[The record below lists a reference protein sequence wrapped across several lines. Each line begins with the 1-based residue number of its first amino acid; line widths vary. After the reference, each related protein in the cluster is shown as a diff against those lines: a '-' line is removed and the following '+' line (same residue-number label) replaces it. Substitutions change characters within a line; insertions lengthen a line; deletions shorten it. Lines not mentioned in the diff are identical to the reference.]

1 MALPVL
7 TFFPRPREL
16 TLRGG
21 WLKVP
26 PLPHPTALFTTSL
39 PTTIAEARAA
49 LAGAADGACRIVH
62 QPERGAEGYHIEILA
77 SGIRLHAGDARG
89 LLYGAQTLR
98 QIVAQYPDELP
109 HLVIID
115 SPDLPVRGFML
126 DVSRTRVPTQAEL
139 LDLVR
144 ALGRLRVNQ
153 LQLYIEHAFTFRGHE
168 EAWKDASP
176 LTPAEI
182 RELDDACAA
191 VGIELVPNLNTFGH
205 MERWLRHPRYRAMAE
220 CPEGWIHPLTG
231 QFKEFPG
238 TLRPDQASVDFAGAL
253 LDDYLPNFRSRQVNI
268 GGDEPWELGQGFS
281 KQAVAERGKHRV
293 YLDHLKQLCALA
305 TARGHTPQFW
315 GDILL
320 EDLEFAQDAPADA
333 MPVAWGYD
341 AGHPFKEQC
350 GRLRDLGRAYLVAPG
365 TSAWQSFTG
374 RLDNA
379 LTNQAEAVGA
389 AVRHEARGILLTTWG
404 DNGHH
409 QPWPTAWLPMAA
421 GLAQAWGFAANAK
434 TDFAAGCAIL
444 GGLSAA
450 EGQAVAAALTQLG
463 ALDGQIAKA
472 NRNKSLTWDFLTA
485 KPAALAKF
493 TDGVTEAEIAASQ
506 AHLAEAEALVA
517 KIADATIREELS
529 LGARLASAGLHRAA
543 GQPVTAMERM
553 RLTKEYESVW
563 QRRSRLGGLPESVGL
578 LFGEPAPGLPVGN
591 SPA

>member
-7 TFFPRPREL
+7 TLFPRPREL

-26 PLPHPTALFTTSL
+26 PLPHPTAAFLKNL
-39 PTTIAEARAA
+39 PATMDEARAA
-49 LAGAADGACRIVH
+49 LAGAAEGACRIVH
-62 QPERGAEGYHIEILA
+62 KPERGAEGYHIEILA
-77 SGIRLHAGDARG
+77 SGIRLNAGDAHG
-89 LLYGAQTLR
+89 VLYGAQTLR
-98 QIVAQYPDELP
+98 QIAEQYPDELP
-109 HLVIID
+109 HLEITD
-115 SPDLPVRGFML
+115 SPDLPVRGFMV

-139 LDLVR
+139 LALIH
-144 ALGRLRVNQ
+144 ALGRLRANQ
-153 LQLYIEHAFTFRGHE
+153 FQLYVEHTFAFRGHE
-168 EAWKDASP
+168 DAWKDASP

-182 RELDDACAA
+182 RELDAECSAH
-191 VGIELVPNLNTFGH
+191 GIELVPNLNTFGH

-238 TLRPDQASVDFAGAL
+238 TLRPDQASVDFAASL

-293 YLDHLKQLCALA
+293 YLDHLKKLCALGRD
-305 TARGHTPQFW
+305 RGRTVQFW

-320 EDLEFAQDAPADA
+320 EDLALAQDAPADA
-333 MPVAWGYD
+333 VPVVWGYD

-350 GRLRDLGRAYLVAPG
+350 GRLRELGRTYLVAPG

-409 QPWPTAWLPMAA
+409 QPWPTSWLPMAA
-421 GLAQAWGFAANAK
+421 GLAQAWGFAANAR
-434 TDFAAGCAIL
+434 TDFGSGCAIL

-450 EGQAVAAALTQLG
+450 EGKVVAAALAQLG
-463 ALDGQIAKA
+463 TLDGKIAKA

-485 KPAALAKF
+485 KPDALAKF
-493 TDGVTEAEIAASQ
+493 TDGVTPAEIAASL
-506 AHLAEAEALVA
+506 AHLADAQGLVA
-517 KIADATIREELS
+517 KIADATAREELS
-529 LGARLASAGLHRAA
+529 LGARLAEAGLRRAA
-543 GQPVTAMERM
+543 GETIPEGEKA
-553 RLTKEYESVW
+553 RLKADYETVW
-563 QRRSRLGGLPESVGL
+563 LRRSRPGGLAESTSL
-578 LFGEPAPGLPVGN
+578 LFG
-591 SPA
+591 

>member
-7 TFFPRPREL
+7 KFFPRPREL

-26 PLPHPTALFTTSL
+26 PLPHPTALFLRNL
-39 PTTIAEARAA
+39 PTTMTEARAA
-49 LAGAADGACRIVH
+49 LATATEGACRIIH
-62 QPERGAEGYHIEILA
+62 KPERGSEGYHIEILA
-77 SGIRLHAGDARG
+77 SGVRLSAGDAHG
-89 LLYGAQTLR
+89 VLYGAQTLR
-98 QIVAQYPDELP
+98 QIAEQYPDELP
-109 HLVIID
+109 HLEITD
-115 SPDLPVRGFML
+115 SPDLPVRGFMV
-126 DVSRTRVPTQAEL
+126 DISRTRVPTQAEL
-139 LDLVR
+139 LALVR
-144 ALGRLRVNQ
+144 SLGRLRVNQ
-153 LQLYIEHAFTFRGHE
+153 FQLYIEHTFAFRGHE
-168 EAWKDASP
+168 DAWKEASP

-182 RELDDACAA
+182 RELDEACGEL
-191 VGIELVPNLNTFGH
+191 GIELVPNLNTFGH

-238 TLRPDQASVDFAGAL
+238 TLRPDQASIDFAASL

-281 KQAVAERGKHRV
+281 KQAVAELGKHRV
-293 YLDHLKQLCALA
+293 YLDHLKKLCALGRE
-305 TARGHTPQFW
+305 RGRTVQFW

-320 EDLEFAQDAPADA
+320 EDLALAQDAPADA
-333 MPVAWGYD
+333 VPVVWGYD

-350 GRLRDLGRAYLVAPG
+350 GRLRELGRAYLVAPG

-409 QPWPTAWLPMAA
+409 QPWPTSWLPMSA
-421 GLAQAWGFAANAK
+421 GLAKAWGFAANAK

-444 GGLSAA
+444 GGLSDA
-450 EGQAVAAALTQLG
+450 EAKDVAAALHQLG
-463 ALDGQIAKA
+463 TLDGRIAKA

-485 KPAALAKF
+485 KPDALAKF
-493 TDGVTEAEIAASQ
+493 TDGVTAAEIAASQ
-506 AHLAEAEALVA
+506 AHLAEAEALIA
-517 KIADATIREELS
+517 KIADTTIREELS
-529 LGARLASAGLHRAA
+529 LGARLAGAGLRRAA
-543 GQPVTAMERM
+543 GQTISAEERAD
-553 RLTKEYESVW
+553 LTKAYETVW
-563 QRRSRLGGLPESVGL
+563 LRRSRPGGLAESKSV
-578 LFGEPAPGLPVGN
+578 LFG
-591 SPA
+591 

>member
-7 TFFPRPREL
+7 KFFPRPREL

-26 PLPHPTALFTTSL
+26 PLPHPTASFLKGL
-39 PTTIAEARAA
+39 PATMSEARAA
-49 LAGAADGACRIVH
+49 LASPGAGACRIVH
-62 QPERGAEGYHIEILA
+62 KPERGAEGYHIEILA
-77 SGIRLHAGDARG
+77 SGIRLNAGDAAG
-89 LLYGAQTLR
+89 VLYGAQTLR
-98 QIVAQYPDELP
+98 QIAEQYPDELP
-109 HLVIID
+109 HLEITD

-139 LDLVR
+139 LALVR

-153 LQLYIEHAFTFRGHE
+153 LQLYVEHTFAFPGHE
-168 EAWKDASP
+168 EAWGQASP

-182 RELDDACAA
+182 LELDEACAER
-191 VGIELVPNLNTFGH
+191 GIELVPNLNTFGH

-220 CPEGWIHPLTG
+220 CPDGWIHPLTG

-253 LDDYLPNFRSRQVNI
+253 LDAYLPCFRSRQVNI

-281 KQAVAERGKHRV
+281 KQAVAEHGKHRV
-293 YLDHLKQLCALA
+293 YLDHLKKLCALA
-305 TARGHTPQFW
+305 TARGRTPQFW

-320 EDLEFAQDAPADA
+320 EDLALAQDAPSEAV
-333 MPVAWGYD
+333 PVVWGYD

-350 GRLRDLGRAYLVAPG
+350 GRLRELGRTYLVAPG

-379 LTNQAEAVGA
+379 LANQAEAVGA

-409 QPWPTAWLPMAA
+409 QPWPTSWLPMAA

-434 TDFAAGCAIL
+434 TDFAAGCALL
-444 GGLSAA
+444 GGLSSA
-450 EGQAVAAALTQLG
+450 EGEVVAAALHQLG
-463 ALDGQIAKA
+463 TLDGRITKA

-485 KPAALAKF
+485 KPDALAKF
-493 TDGVTEAEIAASQ
+493 TDGVTPEEIAASQ
-506 AHLAEAEALVA
+506 AHLAEAEHL
-517 KIADATIREELS
+517 IARITDATIRAELS
-529 LGARLASAGLHRAA
+529 LGARLADAGLRRAA
-543 GQPVTAMERM
+543 GRPLSAEDRG
-553 RLTKEYESVW
+553 RLTQEYAAVW
-563 QRRSRLGGLPESVGL
+563 LRRSRPGGLTESTAG
-578 LFGEPAPGLPVGN
+578 LFG
-591 SPA
+591 

>member
-7 TFFPRPREL
+7 TLFPRPREL

-26 PLPHPTALFTTSL
+26 PLPHPTALFIKSL
-39 PTTIAEARAA
+39 PTTMAEAHAA
-49 LAGAADGACRIVH
+49 LAGSADGACRIVH
-62 QPERGAEGYHIEILA
+62 QPECGAEGYHIEILT
-77 SGIRLHAGDARG
+77 SGIRLNASDAHG
-89 LLYGAQTLR
+89 VLYGAQTLR
-98 QIVAQYPDELP
+98 QIAEQYPDELP
-109 HLVIID
+109 QLAITD

-126 DVSRTRVPTQAEL
+126 DCSRTRVPTQAEL

-144 ALGRLRVNQ
+144 ALGRLRANQ
-153 LQLYIEHAFTFRGHE
+153 LQLYIEHTFAFPGHE
-168 EAWKDASP
+168 DAWRDASP

-182 RELDDACAA
+182 RELDDACAT

-238 TLRPDQASVDFAGAL
+238 TLRPDQASVNFAGAL

-281 KQAVAERGKHRV
+281 KLAVAERGKHRV
-293 YLDHLKQLCALA
+293 YLDHLKKLCALGRD
-305 TARGHTPQFW
+305 RGRTVQFW

-320 EDLEFAQDAPADA
+320 EDLALAQDAPVDTV
-333 MPVAWGYD
+333 PVVWGYD

-350 GRLRDLGRAYLVAPG
+350 GRLRELGRAYLVAPG

-409 QPWPTAWLPMAA
+409 QPWPTSWLPMAA

-444 GGLSAA
+444 GGLAPA
-450 EGQAVAAALTQLG
+450 ESKFVADALMQLG
-463 ALDGQIAKA
+463 TLDSKITKA

-485 KPAALAKF
+485 KPDALAKF
-493 TDGVTEAEIAASQ
+493 TDGVSPAEIAASL
-506 AHLAEAEALVA
+506 AHLTEAEALVA
-517 KIADATIREELS
+517 KITDATLREELS
-529 LGARLASAGLHRAA
+529 LGARLAGAGLRRAA
-543 GQPVTAMERM
+543 GQPIAAEEQA
-553 RLTKEYESVW
+553 RLKKEYEIVW
-563 QRRSRLGGLPESVGL
+563 LRRSRPGGLSESVAG
-578 LFGEPAPGLPVGN
+578 LFG
-591 SPA
+591 

>member
-1 MALPVL
+1 MALPAL
-7 TFFPRPREL
+7 TLFPRPREL

-26 PLPHPTALFTTSL
+26 PLPHPTALFIKSL
-39 PTTIAEARAA
+39 PTTMAEAHAA
-49 LAGAADGACRIVH
+49 LAGSADGACRIVH
-62 QPERGAEGYHIEILA
+62 QPECGAEGYHIEILT
-77 SGIRLHAGDARG
+77 SGIRLNASDAHG
-89 LLYGAQTLR
+89 VLYGAQTLR
-98 QIVAQYPDELP
+98 QIAEQYPDELP
-109 HLVIID
+109 QLAITD

-126 DVSRTRVPTQAEL
+126 DCSRTRVPTQAEL

-144 ALGRLRVNQ
+144 ALGRLRANQ
-153 LQLYIEHAFTFRGHE
+153 LQLYIEHTFAFPGHE
-168 EAWKDASP
+168 DAWRDASP

-238 TLRPDQASVDFAGAL
+238 TLRPDQASVDFVSSL

-281 KQAVAERGKHRV
+281 KLAVAERGKHRV
-293 YLDHLKQLCALA
+293 YLDHLKILCALGRD
-305 TARGHTPQFW
+305 RGRTVQFW

-320 EDLEFAQDAPADA
+320 EDLALAQDAPVDTV
-333 MPVAWGYD
+333 PVVWGYD

-350 GRLRDLGRAYLVAPG
+350 GRLRELGRAYLVAPG

-379 LTNQAEAVGA
+379 LINQAEAVGA
-389 AVRHEARGILLTTWG
+389 AVRHDARGILLTTWG

-444 GGLSAA
+444 GNLSAA
-450 EGQAVAAALTQLG
+450 EGQVVAAALTQLG
-463 ALDGQIAKA
+463 TLDGRIAKA

-485 KPAALAKF
+485 KPDALAKF
-493 TDGVTEAEIAASQ
+493 TDGVSAAEIAASQ
-506 AHLAEAEALVA
+506 AHLTEAEVLVA

-529 LGARLASAGLHRAA
+529 LGARLAGAGLRCAA
-543 GQPVTAMERM
+543 GQAITAEEQAS
-553 RLTKEYESVW
+553 LKKEYESIW
-563 QRRSRLGGLPESVGL
+563 RRRSRPGGLSESVAG
-578 LFGEPAPGLPVGN
+578 LFG
-591 SPA
+591 

>member
-7 TFFPRPREL
+7 KFFPRPREL

-26 PLPHPTALFTTSL
+26 PHPHPTALFIESL
-39 PTTIAEARAA
+39 PSTMAEAQAA
-49 LAGAADGACRIVH
+49 LAGAADGACRVVH
-62 QPERGAEGYHIEILA
+62 QPEQGAEGYHLEILT
-77 SGIRLHAGDARG
+77 SGIRLNAGDAHG
-89 LLYGAQTLR
+89 VLYGAQTLR
-98 QIVAQYPDELP
+98 QIAAQYPDELP

-139 LDLVR
+139 LTLVR

-153 LQLYIEHAFTFRGHE
+153 LQLYVEHTFAFRGHE
-168 EAWKDASP
+168 DAWKDASP
-176 LTPAEI
+176 LTPGEI

-238 TLRPDQASVDFAGAL
+238 TLRPDQASIDFAGAL
-253 LDDYLPNFRSRQVNI
+253 LDDLLPNFRSRQVNI

-281 KQAVAERGKHRV
+281 KQAVAEHGKHRV
-293 YLDHLKQLCALA
+293 YLDHLKKLCALGRD
-305 TARGHTPQFW
+305 RGRTVQFW

-320 EDLEFAQDAPADA
+320 EDLALAQDAPADA
-333 MPVAWGYD
+333 VPVVWGYD

-350 GRLRDLGRAYLVAPG
+350 GRLRELGRTYLVAPG

-434 TDFAAGCAIL
+434 TDFAAGCAII
-444 GGLSAA
+444 GGLS
-450 EGQAVAAALTQLG
+450 EVDGQAVAAALTQLG
-463 ALDGQIAKA
+463 TLDGRIAKA

-485 KPAALAKF
+485 KPEALAKL
-493 TDGVTEAEIAASQ
+493 TEGVTAEGIAASH
-506 AHLAEAEALVA
+506 AHLADAQAL
-517 KIADATIREELS
+517 IAQISDVTIRAELS
-529 LGARLASAGLHRAA
+529 LGAHLAGAGLRRAA
-543 GQPVTAMERM
+543 GMAIATEEQA

-563 QRRSRLGGLPESVGL
+563 LRRSRPGGLAESSAG
-578 LFGEPAPGLPVGN
+578 LFG
-591 SPA
+591 